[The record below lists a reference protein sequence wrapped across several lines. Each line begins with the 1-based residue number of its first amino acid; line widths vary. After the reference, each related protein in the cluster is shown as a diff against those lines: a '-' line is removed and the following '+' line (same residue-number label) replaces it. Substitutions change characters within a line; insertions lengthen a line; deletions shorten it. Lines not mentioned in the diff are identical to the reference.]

1 MGFLKR
7 AVRHSLLLSFR
18 ILKLTGKGISLTKP
32 IRAKISALGTYVPPG
47 VLTNADLERMV
58 DTSDEWI
65 MSRVGIRERHIAGK
79 GVAAS
84 DLAVHAAQ
92 KALAHRGL
100 SPTDIE
106 AIIVGTVTPDMF
118 FPSTACLVQDKLGAK
133 GAWGFDLSAA
143 CSAFIYGLQTGAQFV
158 GTGSHRRVLVIGA
171 DVMSSI
177 IDYTDRATCVLFGDG
192 AGAALLEPAET
203 ESEGFIDFIH
213 EVDGS
218 GGYCL
223 YMPGGGSL
231 HPSSKETVEKKM
243 HFVHQD
249 GQQVFK
255 FAVRK
260 QTELCQKLLERNGLK
275 GSDIDCFIPHQANL
289 RIINATVDR
298 LGLRPESVIINIDRF
313 GNTTAGTVP
322 LAMNTAIEQG
332 KLKKGSL
339 VLLAAVGAGFTVGA
353 TLLRWAF

>member
-1 MGFLKR
+1 MTTPTR
-7 AVRHSLLLSFR
+7 
-18 ILKLTGKGISLTKP
+18 T
-32 IRAKISALGTYVPPG
+32 RAKISALGTYVPPRL
-47 VLTNADLERMV
+47 LTNADLEKMV
-58 DTSDEWI
+58 DTNNEWI
-65 MSRVGIRERHIAGK
+65 MSRVGIRERHIVDK
-79 GVAAS
+79 GVATS
-84 DLAVHAAQ
+84 DLAVEAAK

-100 SPTDIE
+100 APTDIE
-106 AIIVGTVTPDMF
+106 LIIVGTVTPDML
-118 FPSTACLVQDKLGAK
+118 FPSTACVVQNKLGAK

-143 CSAFIYGLQTGAQFV
+143 CSAFIYSLQVGSQFIAN
-158 GTGSHRRVLVIGA
+158 GTHKRVMVIGA

-177 IDYTDRATCVLFGDG
+177 IDYADRATCVIFGDG
-192 AGAALLEPAET
+192 AGAAILEPAEDD
-203 ESEGFIDFIH
+203 SVGIIDYIH

-218 GGYCL
+218 GGEFL

-243 HFVHQD
+243 HYVHQD

-275 GSDIDCFIPHQANL
+275 GSDIDAFIPHQANL
-289 RIINATVDR
+289 RIINATGER
-298 LGLRPESVIINIDRF
+298 LGLRPDAVVINIERF
-313 GNTTAGTVP
+313 GNTTAGTIP
-322 LAMNTAIEQG
+322 LAMNTALEEG

-339 VLLAAVGAGFTVGA
+339 VMLASVGAGFTVGA